1 MFDNVG
7 AKLKNCAQ
15 IACWAGIVLS
25 IISGVVLIASGD
37 DSMVFTGILTMVVGS
52 LGSWI
57 GSLCVYGFGELVEN
71 SDIRTNIA
79 AKQEL
84 EREQEKKNA

>member
-1 MFDNVG
+1 MFDNIG
-7 AKLKNCAQ
+7 AKLKICAQ
-15 IACWAGIVLS
+15 IVCWAGIVLS
-25 IISGVVLIASGD
+25 VVSGVVLIASGN

>member
-7 AKLKNCAQ
+7 AKLKTWAQ
-15 IACWAGIVLS
+15 VVCWAGIVLS
-25 IISGVVLIASGD
+25 IISGIVMIASGN
-37 DSMVFTGILTMVVGS
+37 DSTVLTGILTMAVGS

-57 GSLCVYGFGELVEN
+57 GALCVFGFGELVEN

-79 AKQEL
+79 AKQEM